1 MRKEEEEN
9 TEGRNEVCVIRLW
22 SQHTLEVLGG
32 VNQESFFREKKQGP
46 GRTLALRAGCEVAA
60 AASIRGLIFVAAGGS
75 WAGLGRRWVYSSHS
89 PRPHAVELIST
100 C

>member
-1 MRKEEEEN
+1 MRKEEKN

-32 VNQESFFREKKQGP
+32 VNQESFFREKNKVRDGH
-46 GRTLALRAGCEVAA
+46 LRCVLGFAVAA